1 MWYETGMALANGD
14 FDGDG
19 DLDII
24 VGAGKLDA
32 VGRLYLLQN
41 IGNGKFN
48 EPINFGSVPMWYE
61 TGMSLTVG
69 DFDGDG
75 DLDII
80 VGAGKLDAVGRLYLF
95 KNDGEGNFSQ

>member
-32 VGRLYLLQN
+32 VGRLYL
-41 IGNGKFN
+41 
-48 EPINFGSVPMWYE
+48 
-61 TGMSLTVG
+61 
-69 DFDGDG
+69 
-75 DLDII
+75 
-80 VGAGKLDAVGRLYLF
+80 F
-95 KNDGEGNFSQ
+95 KNDGEGNFLTINLSVSIILARILN